1 MNLKIKDLKIKTI
14 ILFIAVFFMNYFL
27 LVTAMAPQ
35 QINLQ
40 EGEIADVDIK
50 APRDTI
56 DERATQE
63 KENQAIE
70 KVDKQYTLKSEVKSQ
85 AEDNVKEIFDK
96 LNSYASSSSTEIE
109 TIQALKKVISVNLTD
124 DEYKLLINIPKE
136 NLDVLQDSLINVLD
150 TVYARRIEENDT
162 EGLKAAKQLCE
173 EEIDKLKLD
182 SNIEPT
188 LKTIISA
195 EINPNFFYDSEKTE
209 EKIKEVQ
216 KSVSKVTI
224 KKNQI
229 IVKEGEPVTA
239 EQLSILSDLGML
251 KDRNE
256 NRYTY
261 IYFVLALFLG
271 IIMFLEFNY
280 IHKNYKDIFN
290 NNRRMILIFVI
301 NTISLVL
308 GRTIGFISPLLI
320 PFACAPI
327 LLTLLIDYKLSL
339 VINIFNVIL
348 ISSFN
353 SFDVEVIIIGI
364 VSTII
369 GATLLKKMQQRNE
382 LLYVTVYIAVVS
394 AILTISTGILIS
406 SDIKDILMKGLY
418 ACVGGLLSGILAL
431 GILPFLEGTFNEVTT
446 LKLLE
451 LSNPNSP
458 LLKKLLMEAPG
469 TYHHSMLVA
478 NLAEMAAEEV
488 GANPVIARIGSYY
501 HDVGK
506 TERPYFFAENQ
517 LGIEN
522 PHNNITPNLSALII
536 ISHVKDGLDLA
547 KKHNIPLVIQDIIAQ
562 HHGTTLVKY
571 FYYTMKNNAD
581 NPDDIKEEDFKY
593 PGPIPK
599 SKEAGIVMLADSVEA
614 AVRSIKD
621 SNIEKIKE
629 MIDNIINSKV
639 QEGQLNDC
647 DLTLKDIEKIK
658 KCFLKS
664 LSGIYHHRIEYPKEK
679 IKDLGTKK

>member
-14 ILFIAVFFMNYFL
+14 ILFIAVFLMNYIL

-63 KENQAIE
+63 KENQAID

-85 AEDNVKEIFDK
+85 AEDNIREIFDK
-96 LNSYASSSSTEIE
+96 LKNQDISVSTEADKIQSLRK
-109 TIQALKKVISVNLTD
+109 TIPINLNEE
-124 DEYKLLINIPKE
+124 EYKLLISIPIDELEPLE
-136 NLDVLQDSLINVLD
+136 NNMINVIG
-150 TVYARRIEENDT
+150 TVYERRIEENDT
-162 EGLKAAKQLCE
+162 EGLKSAKQLCE
-173 EEIDKLKLD
+173 QEIDKLKLD
-182 SNIEPT
+182 SNIIPT
-188 LKTIISA
+188 LKTIMSA
-195 EINPNFFYDSEKTE
+195 EINPNFFYDKEKTE

-251 KDRNE
+251 KDKNE

-261 IYFVLALFLG
+261 IYFVLAAFLG
-271 IIMFLEFNY
+271 IIMTLEFNY
-280 IHKNYKDIFN
+280 IHRNYKDIFN
-290 NNRRMILIFVI
+290 NIRRMMLIFVI
-301 NTISLVL
+301 STISLIF

-327 LLTLLIDYKLSL
+327 LLTLLIDHKLSL

-353 SFDVEVIIIGI
+353 SFDIEVLIIGI
-364 VSTII
+364 VSTIL

-406 SDIKDILMKGLY
+406 SDIKDIMLKGGY
-418 ACVGGLLSGILAL
+418 ACIGGLLSGILAL

-488 GANPVIARIGSYY
+488 GANPVIARIGAYY

-547 KKHNIPLVIQDIIAQ
+547 KKHNIPLIIQDIIAQ

-571 FYYTMKNNAD
+571 FYYTMKNNSD
-581 NPDDIKEEDFKY
+581 NPDDIKEEDFRY

-599 SKEAGIVMLADSVEA
+599 TKEAGIVMLADSVEA

-621 SNIEKIKE
+621 TNIDKIKE
-629 MIDNIINSKV
+629 MINNIISGKV
-639 QEGQLNDC
+639 QEGQLNEC

-658 KCFLKS
+658 KCFLKA

-679 IKDLGTKK
+679 INDLKTKK

>member
-1 MNLKIKDLKIKTI
+1 MDEKVSNLNLKIKDLKIKTI

-339 VINIFNVIL
+339 VN
-348 ISSFN
+348 
-353 SFDVEVIIIGI
+353 
-364 VSTII
+364 
-369 GATLLKKMQQRNE
+369 
-382 LLYVTVYIAVVS
+382 
-394 AILTISTGILIS
+394 
-406 SDIKDILMKGLY
+406 
-418 ACVGGLLSGILAL
+418 
-431 GILPFLEGTFNEVTT
+431 
-446 LKLLE
+446 
-451 LSNPNSP
+451 
-458 LLKKLLMEAPG
+458 
-469 TYHHSMLVA
+469 
-478 NLAEMAAEEV
+478 
-488 GANPVIARIGSYY
+488 
-501 HDVGK
+501 
-506 TERPYFFAENQ
+506 
-517 LGIEN
+517 
-522 PHNNITPNLSALII
+522 
-536 ISHVKDGLDLA
+536 
-547 KKHNIPLVIQDIIAQ
+547 
-562 HHGTTLVKY
+562 
-571 FYYTMKNNAD
+571 
-581 NPDDIKEEDFKY
+581 
-593 PGPIPK
+593 
-599 SKEAGIVMLADSVEA
+599 
-614 AVRSIKD
+614 
-621 SNIEKIKE
+621 
-629 MIDNIINSKV
+629 
-639 QEGQLNDC
+639 
-647 DLTLKDIEKIK
+647 
-658 KCFLKS
+658 
-664 LSGIYHHRIEYPKEK
+664 
-679 IKDLGTKK
+679 